1 MTDVLIFDL
10 DNTLYSRERDLFS
23 LIDRRINLYMSD
35 VLGIAKEA
43 VDGLRRRYWSDYGVT
58 LGGLIRHHGVDPE
71 DYLDYVHDV
80 DIAARL
86 GQDPQLLQA
95 LVASPLRKVV
105 FTNASSEY
113 ARRVLACLG
122 VEACFDGIFD
132 IRIAS
137 FLPKPYPEPYRKV
150 LDRLGVAGERC
161 VMVEDTLKNLKT
173 AKELGMETVWV
184 GPEGETPPFVDH
196 RVASA
201 AQVPAIY

>member
-10 DNTLYSRERDLFS
+10 DNTLYSRECDLFS

-35 VLGIAKEA
+35 VLGIPGES
-43 VDGLRRRYWSDYGVT
+43 VDGLRRRYWMDYGVT

-71 DYLDYVHDV
+71 DYLDYVHNV

-86 GQDPQLLQA
+86 GQNPELLQA
-95 LVASPLRKVV
+95 LAASPLRKVV

-132 IRIAS
+132 IRVAS
-137 FLPKPYPEPYRKV
+137 FLPKPYPEPYCKV
-150 LDRLGVAGERC
+150 LERLGVAGERC
-161 VMVEDTLKNLKT
+161 VMVEDTLKNLRT
-173 AKELGMETVWV
+173 AKELGMGTVWV

-201 AQVPAIY
+201 VQVPAIY